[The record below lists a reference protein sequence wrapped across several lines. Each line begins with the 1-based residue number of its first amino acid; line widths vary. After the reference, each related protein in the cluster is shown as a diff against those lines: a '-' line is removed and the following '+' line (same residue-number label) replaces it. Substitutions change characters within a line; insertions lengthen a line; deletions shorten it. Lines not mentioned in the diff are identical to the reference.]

1 MRQEQV
7 LLPAVVHTYGQQSVE
22 WKAPVYRALHHIL
35 TNPVYGGAYAFGR
48 RSASVIGTVPSTWT
62 IIGQATDL

>member
-1 MRQEQV
+1 MRREQI
-7 LLPAVVHTYGQQSVE
+7 LLPAVVHTYGKQAIE

-48 RSASVIGTVPSTWT
+48 RSACVKIENGR
-62 IIGQATDL
+62 